1 MLIAWIESI
10 VLLFAMQYIISFII
24 SAGKL
29 FGDLMYSLRCIMD
42 ANGELSF
49 ETEILAMM
57 DVGLL
62 QYTGWSYVGYS
73 IAFWFLIYVQTK
85 FFLMYFKR
93 VITVGFLILISPIIT
108 ITYPIDK
115 VGDGKAQG
123 FTIWSHELI
132 LNVLIQ
138 PIQALIYL
146 VFMYTAGEI
155 AKISMWVALAFL
167 LGLTKFEKII
177 LQLFNLRNVVSL
189 KPVDEQ
195 RKK

>member
-1 MLIAWIESI
+1 MLFRS
-10 VLLFAMQYIISFII
+10 
-24 SAGKL
+24 
-29 FGDLMYSLRCIMD
+29 
-42 ANGELSF
+42 
-49 ETEILAMM
+49 
-57 DVGLL
+57 
-62 QYTGWSYVGYS
+62 
-73 IAFWFLIYVQTK
+73 
-85 FFLMYFKR
+85 
-93 VITVGFLILISPIIT
+93 
-108 ITYPIDK
+108 DK